1 MTPAPSKSALRRLGA
16 ERSRP
21 WIGAALVAGGAMLFA
36 LKGVFAK
43 QLYAQQVGFELLST
57 VRAVIA
63 LPLFWAFAIARE
75 GTGTIRR
82 TPPRALLAA
91 AAAGFLC
98 YYVGTLLDFYAL
110 TIIDAG
116 IERALLFSYPAMV
129 VVITAALAQK
139 MPARSILMTLL
150 MTYAGIFFVVG
161 GFDTHELRANLLGA
175 LFVIATALTYAIYFL
190 LGARFTREIGSV
202 RFTLFAMSAAAIA
215 LCVHFVVTHDF
226 SDLYAV
232 SGRSWVLLL
241 VLGVVCMFVPA
252 LMQAEGMRRIGAE
265 RGSLVSTVGPPTTIL
280 LGWLFLGERL
290 STTQLLGVAL
300 ILSGVLSLELA
311 RSKAAI

>member
-1 MTPAPSKSALRRLGA
+1 
-16 ERSRP
+16 
-21 WIGAALVAGGAMLFA
+21 MLFA

-43 QLYAQQVGFELLST
+43 QLYAQQVSFELLST
-57 VRAVIA
+57 ARAVIA

-82 TPPRALLAA
+82 TPPRAMLAA

-98 YYVGTLLDFYAL
+98 YYIGTLLDFYAL

-129 VVITAALAQK
+129 VVITAAIVRK
-139 MPARSILMTLL
+139 IPARRILITLL
-150 MTYAGIFFVVG
+150 MTYAGIFFAVG
-161 GFDTHELRANLLGA
+161 GFDPHELRANLLGA

-190 LGARFTREIGSV
+190 LGGRFTREIGSI

-215 LCVHFVVTHDF
+215 LCVHFGVVHDF
-226 SDLYAV
+226 SELHAI
-232 SGRSWVLLL
+232 SHRSWVLML
-241 VLGVVCMFVPA
+241 VLGVACMFVPA

-265 RGSLVSTVGPPTTIL
+265 RGSLVSTVGPPTTIVF
-280 LGWLFLGERL
+280 GWLFLGEHL
-290 STTQLLGVAL
+290 TPVQLLGVVL
-300 ILSGVLSLELA
+300 ILAGVLSLELA
-311 RSKAAI
+311 RVQNPEQVRQ